1 MTLRIIL
8 ATGLLAAGAAATPA
22 FAQHAGNAF
31 VAAYDADKNGSL
43 TRTEYDAGRD
53 ARFKAT
59 DADGDGTITE
69 AEYVAEYSDRL
80 ERELAS
86 FDRGEEKKAEARQR
100 QIRQTRVRFGVI
112 DTSKDGKIDRA
123 EYDAIAERSFA
134 EQDADKD
141 GTITAADVAATAA
154 RRTAQREQ
162 REKSEQ

>member
-8 ATGLLAAGAAATPA
+8 AAGLLASGAAPA
-22 FAQHAGNAF
+22 LAQHAGNAF
-31 VAAYDADKNGSL
+31 IAAYDTDKDGIL
-43 TRTEYDAGRD
+43 THAEYEAGRT

-59 DADGDGTITE
+59 DANGDGVITE
-69 AEYVAEYSDRL
+69 DEYVAEYAARL
-80 ERELAS
+80 EKELAD

-100 QIRQTRVRFGVI
+100 QIRQAHVRFGVI
-112 DTSKDGKIDRA
+112 DTDKDGRISRA

-141 GTITAADVAATAA
+141 GRITAADVAATAA

-162 REKSEQ
+162 REKDAQ

>member
-8 ATGLLAAGAAATPA
+8 AAGLLAAGASPA
-22 FAQHAGNAF
+22 FAQHGGNAF
-31 VAAYDADKNGSL
+31 VAAYDADKDGSL
-43 TRTEYDAGRD
+43 TRAEYDSGRA
-53 ARFKAT
+53 ARFTAT
-59 DADGDGTITE
+59 DANGDGGITE
-69 AEYVAEYSDRL
+69 EEYVAEYSGRL
-80 ERELAS
+80 ELELAN

-112 DTSKDGKIDRA
+112 DTNKDGKIDRA
-123 EYDAIAERSFA
+123 EYDAIADRSFA

>member
-8 ATGLLAAGAAATPA
+8 AAGLIAAGAATPA
-22 FAQHAGNAF
+22 LAQHGGNAF
-31 VAAYDADKNGSL
+31 VAAYDADKNGTL
-43 TRTEYDAGRD
+43 TRAEYDAGRD

-59 DADGDGTITE
+59 DANGDGAITE
-69 AEYVAEYSDRL
+69 EEYVGEYSARL
-80 ERELAS
+80 EVELAS

-112 DTSKDGKIDRA
+112 DTNKDGKIDRA

-141 GTITAADVAATAA
+141 GTITPADVAATAA